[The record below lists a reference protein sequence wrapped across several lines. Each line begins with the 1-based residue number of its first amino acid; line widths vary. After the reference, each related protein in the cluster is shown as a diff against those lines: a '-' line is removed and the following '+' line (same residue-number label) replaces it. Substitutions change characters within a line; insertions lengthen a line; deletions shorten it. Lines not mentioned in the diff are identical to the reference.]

1 MNIVEKVLKHVMAN
15 KGYVWFDG
23 NKPYNVNIVGVRSG
37 SLNAGT
43 FDDSLYI
50 VYRDKS
56 LRLKSHQYQITT
68 DIGKYYLK
76 HENKLNRKG
85 GAILVP
91 NQYRSVYKLDLHS
104 GKYEALCQRLGNV
117 CVYRDNNGDDK
128 LDMNPDTIDCGKFG
142 INIHKSSKYNSE
154 NREGVI
160 GKYSAGCQVFK
171 QESDFDDFMDILK
184 KAEKVWGNKFT
195 YTLLEEKDFNII

>member
-1 MNIVEKVLKHVMAN
+1 MDIVEKVLKYVMKS
-15 KGYVWFDG
+15 KGYAWFDG
-23 NKPYNVNIVGVRSG
+23 HKPYNVNIVGVRSG
-37 SLNAGT
+37 SLNAGA

-56 LRLKSHQYQITT
+56 LRLKSKKYQITT

-91 NQYRSVYKLDLHS
+91 NQYRSVYKIDTHN

-117 CVYRDNNGDDK
+117 CVYRDNDGDDR
-128 LDMNPDTIDCGKFG
+128 LDMDPDTIDCGRFG

-154 NREGVI
+154 NREGEI

-171 QESDFDDFMDILK
+171 IDSEFNEFMEILR
-184 KAEKVWGNKFT
+184 KAEKVWGNKFS
-195 YTLLEEKDFNII
+195 YTLLEEKDFNL